1 MATFLLEV
9 RTEEI
14 PAAALPGARNQL
26 RERFEARLAEAGFVD
41 SKVDVWSTSRRL
53 AVMVSDLPDRQ
64 SDRTEEMT
72 GPPVR
77 VAVAEDGSPT
87 PAGEGFARK
96 VGLPFAEIG
105 RVETD
110 KGEYLAATV
119 VHEGRSTS
127 ELLSELVPPVVAALR
142 FPKMMRWGD
151 GSSQFV
157 RPVHGV
163 VALFDDEV
171 VPIELFGRA
180 SGRAT
185 VGHRVHAPA
194 EFEIS
199 KATDYVAALARRSV
213 VVDPAVRRRDIEA
226 LAETLASTAG
236 AQVHPDPELMAE
248 HVELV
253 EWPGLLAGSFSADF
267 LELPAEV
274 VVTTLRYHQKCL
286 VLENAEGDLQP
297 GFIAVADRKDDPEGL
312 VRQGNEWVIGAR
324 LADARFFFNE
334 DRKSTMADV
343 VPGLERLE
351 FHRVLGS
358 LADKAA
364 RVGRLAVVIAE
375 SIGSDVD
382 LDVLEAAAPLA
393 KADLLTNMVGEFPE
407 LQGVMGGH
415 YLRLE
420 GASRDL
426 WTAVRDHY
434 QPVGFEGA
442 SPESDIGSLL
452 GVADRLETV
461 AGLFAVGERPS
472 GSKDPFG
479 LRRAAQGAVKI
490 VIDSGWGLD
499 FEAAITAAVGQVAEY
514 SNDRV
519 EDLTQVV
526 TEFVADR
533 VRRWLIDVVHVSG
546 DTADAVMAVGWSN
559 LPNTVARAEALQTV
573 READSF
579 RSLALAFKRVR
590 NITADQPDADVD
602 AALFEQAEE
611 RELYEAT
618 QTFRSALRELLPE
631 RRVEEA
637 FKKMEP
643 LADVL
648 ERFFVEVLVMCEDAK
663 VRANRI
669 ALLKNL
675 GREFSELADLSK
687 LQVEGGEHE

>member
-1 MATFLLEV
+1 MSTFLLEV

-14 PAAALPGARNQL
+14 PAAALPGARRQL
-26 RERFEARLAEAGFVD
+26 HELFTARLDEAGFTGASVG
-41 SKVDVWSTSRRL
+41 VFSTSLRL
-53 AVMVSDLPDRQ
+53 AVMVEGLPDRQ
-64 SDRTEEMT
+64 PDRTEEVT

-77 VAVAEDGSPT
+77 VAVASDGSPT

-96 VGLPFAEIG
+96 VGLTFAEVG
-105 RVETD
+105 RKETD

-119 VHEGRSTS
+119 VHEGRPAADI
-127 ELLSELVPPVVAALR
+127 LAELVPPIVAALR

-151 GSSQFV
+151 GTFQFV

-163 VALFDDEV
+163 VAMLDDEV
-171 VPIELFGRA
+171 VPIELFGRV
-180 SGRAT
+180 SGRTT

-199 KATDYVAALARRSV
+199 SASDYAPALEECGV
-213 VVDPAVRRRDIEA
+213 IVDPAVRRKDIEA
-226 LAETLASTAG
+226 LAITLAEAAG
-236 AQVHPDPELMAE
+236 ARVHADPGLVAE

-253 EWPGLLAGSFSADF
+253 EWPGLLAGSFDPGY
-267 LELPAEV
+267 LELPPEV

-286 VLENAEGDLQP
+286 ILEDAEGALQP
-297 GFIAVADRKDDPEGL
+297 GFLAVADRKDDPEGL
-312 VRQGNEWVIGAR
+312 IRQGNEWVIGAR
-324 LADARFFFNE
+324 LADAGFFFDE
-334 DRKSTMADV
+334 DRKRTLADV

-364 RVGRLAVVIAE
+364 RVGRLAETIAD
-375 SIGSDVD
+375 SIGSGVD
-382 LDVLEAAAPLA
+382 REVLAAAAPLA
-393 KADLLTNMVGEFPE
+393 KVDLLTNMVGEFPE
-407 LQGVMGGH
+407 LQGIIGGH

-420 GASRDL
+420 GASREL

-434 QPVGFEGA
+434 QPVGFDGA
-442 SPESDIGSLL
+442 PPESDIGRLI
-452 GVADRLETV
+452 GVADRLDTV

-479 LRRAAQGAVKI
+479 LRRAAQGVVKI
-490 VIDSGWGLD
+490 VIDSGWDLD
-499 FEAAITAAVGQVAEY
+499 LEQAIAAAVLL
-514 SNDRV
+514 V
-519 EDLTQVV
+519 EEHSAHGAGDVV
-526 TEFVADR
+526 RAVTDFVADR
-533 VRRWLIDVVHVSG
+533 VRRWLMDVVGVSG

-559 LPNTVARAEALQTV
+559 LPDTVARAAALQTV
-573 READSF
+573 RGAESF

-590 NITADQPDADVD
+590 NITEDQPDAAVDVE
-602 AALFEQAEE
+602 LFEHAEE
-611 RELYEAT
+611 RELHEAT
-618 QTFRSALRELLPE
+618 LSFGSNLRGLLPE

-637 FKKMEP
+637 FKAMEP

-648 ERFFVEVLVMCEDAK
+648 ERFFVEVLVMCENDEL
-663 VRANRI
+663 RANRV

-687 LQVEGGEHE
+687 LQVEGGEK